1 MRMWLAGAALALA
14 GQAFAGEYA
23 VLANGF
29 SLRIDR
35 HEAAGATVRLYSAGG
50 VTEIPASD
58 VLRFE
63 PEFVPEKAAPAA
75 EKNSP
80 AEPNPEQLINEA
92 ARRHGLPASFVR
104 SVAKAESGLRADAV
118 SPKGA
123 IGIMQLMP
131 DTARSLGADPKDA
144 SQNVDAGTRYLRDL
158 LLKYKDDPYQLR
170 KALAAY
176 NAGPEAVDRYDGV
189 PPYRETL
196 KYVERVI
203 RQAGLGK

>member
-1 MRMWLAGAALALA
+1 MRMWLTGAALALA

-35 HEAAGATVRLYSAGG
+35 HETAGATVRLYCSGG
-50 VTEIPASD
+50 VAEIPASD
-58 VLRFE
+58 VVRFE
-63 PEFVPEKAAPAA
+63 PEFVREHQAAPATESSA
-75 EKNSP
+75 P
-80 AEPNPEQLINEA
+80 APTPEQLINEA
-92 ARRHGLPASFVR
+92 AHRHGLPASFVR

-131 DTARSLGADPKDA
+131 DTARSLGADPKD
-144 SQNVDAGTRYLRDL
+144 SRQNVDAGTRYLRDL
-158 LLKYKDDPYQLR
+158 LIKYKDDPYQLR

-176 NAGPEAVDRYDGV
+176 NAGPGAVDRYDGV

-203 RQAGLGK
+203 RQAGLGQ